1 MPSIRRN
8 VRELSLLSAIPFLLL
23 LIFTASPARAQATPH
38 LIVVKMV
45 DKPGSQFAFEPSA
58 ISAQRGDTVRFLQSS
73 SAPHN
78 VHFEKTPKGAKLGAA
93 TTGPYLIGTGK
104 TDDLVIDAR
113 FTDGNYEFVCDP
125 HESVGM
131 HGTLTV
137 GPPTK

>member
-1 MPSIRRN
+1 MPSIGRSSRR
-8 VRELSLLSAIPFLLL
+8 VSLIFAMPLLL
-23 LIFTASPARAQATPH
+23 LLFTASRASPQGVPH

-45 DKPGSQFAFEPSA
+45 DKPGSQFAFEPSTVA
-58 ISAQRGDTVRFLQSS
+58 VQRGDTLRFLQSS

-113 FTDGNYEFVCDP
+113 FTDGTYEFVCDP
-125 HESVGM
+125 HESIGM
-131 HGTLTV
+131 RGTLTV
-137 GPPTK
+137 GPATK